1 MYGLLLSPDL
11 KKLTIQYAY
20 NIYQKSILKDLFQ
33 NVLEECTDLSLS
45 KHVYWQVLLY
55 QEKSSHK
62 NWKTEN
68 KERATER
75 KGSK

>member
-45 KHVYWQVLLY
+45 KHVY
-55 QEKSSHK
+55 
-62 NWKTEN
+62 
-68 KERATER
+68 
-75 KGSK
+75 